1 MNKKTAFILSLICLV
16 AIMFIFG
23 FSKPSIDSGWLI
35 IVFFILHFGFTLFII
50 QSIGYFI
57 GLEPKKLKKL
67 AFIAACIIS
76 SGQILITFQAL
87 RPIELILISSVLG
100 LIGWYTSK
108 AKS

>member
-1 MNKKTAFILSLICLV
+1 MNKKTQLILSLICLV
-16 AIMFIFG
+16 AILFLIG
-23 FSKPSIDSGWLI
+23 FTKPSINSGWLI
-35 IVFFILHFGFTLFII
+35 VVFFVFHFGFTLFSL

-57 GLEPKKLKKL
+57 GLDAKRLKKV
-67 AFIAACIIS
+67 AFITTCIIS